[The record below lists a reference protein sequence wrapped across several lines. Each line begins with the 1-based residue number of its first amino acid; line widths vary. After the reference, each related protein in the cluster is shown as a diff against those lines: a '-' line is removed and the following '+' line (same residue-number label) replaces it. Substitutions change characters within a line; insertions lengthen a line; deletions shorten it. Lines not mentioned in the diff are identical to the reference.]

1 MQIIDKLLRLQK
13 VYIFFISF
21 VLFIIIFSTAYLRAD
36 TFKVSNIEISS
47 PFDLNFNKNRVIDK
61 GFQKSFSNLLAMI
74 TTSGDKNKIKNTPIK
89 EIKTMIDSFT
99 ISSEKFINN
108 EYFATLETTFNKKNI
123 LNFLERKNIFPSMP
137 IKNNVL
143 LLPILVD
150 IEKDSIY
157 LFNDNIFYKKW
168 NNENKNYQLLNYLL
182 PTEDLEDLNKIQ
194 EISRSIDSYDFS
206 NLIAKYD
213 LDDYIILIIYKSRD
227 EVKILSKVNL
237 NNSFKVYNHKYS
249 EINLDNDKDFQK
261 VLENLKITYEDYW
274 KKNNEINTS
283 IKLPLTISIDSK
295 DHKKIIQLEETFS
308 SSDLISD
315 FYILQ
320 FDNETIQYRVIYNG
334 SPKSFLKR
342 MNKNNFDLDVK
353 NKIWIIK

>member
-1 MQIIDKLLRLQK
+1 L
-13 VYIFFISF
+13 Y
-21 VLFIIIFSTAYLRAD
+21 AD

-47 PFDLNFNKNRVIDK
+47 PFSLNFNKNLVIDK
-61 GFQKSFSNLLAMI
+61 GFKKSFSNLLTMI

-295 DHKKIIQLEETFS
+295 DHKKIIQLEETFR